1 MDDFTDD
8 QYGRLLHGGNQKW
21 SDYWDIHRN
30 DKESDGDNIR
40 YKYESDA
47 ARAYRETL
55 SLHTK
60 SCQLSHDGMGCG
72 RQPISPKPTSTPSIE
87 APLQLPEDPS
97 PSFQELYNQSRPF
110 AMTMFRSAKTKLFIL
125 AGLSS
130 AVGLRCMG
138 GVLEASNTYNYYNL
152 LVALG
157 IAIFF
162 TVVPCIMFHQ
172 FAKKIANGL
181 LNNRQEAFKSARNL
195 LIDKIAKGR
204 AQRMQRCDVYYPLR
218 LQGEPLKAR
227 YGIIFFPGALVDRT
241 AYAPIASRLSEMG
254 ILVAVANNEPYRVIV
269 KLDGYPIKEEV
280 LHILSDS
287 VLCSNRGTWTVK
299 DWALGGHSMVNSS

>member
-1 MDDFTDD
+1 M
-8 QYGRLLHGGNQKW
+8 
-21 SDYWDIHRN
+21 
-30 DKESDGDNIR
+30 
-40 YKYESDA
+40 
-47 ARAYRETL
+47 
-55 SLHTK
+55 
-60 SCQLSHDGMGCG
+60 
-72 RQPISPKPTSTPSIE
+72 
-87 APLQLPEDPS
+87 
-97 PSFQELYNQSRPF
+97 
-110 AMTMFRSAKTKLFIL
+110 SAKKI
-125 AGLSS
+125 
-130 AVGLRCMG
+130 R
-138 GVLEASNTYNYYNL
+138 ASNYSLSVVVLSNL
-152 LVALG
+152 PDLSKTFRQSNL
-157 IAIFF
+157 
-162 TVVPCIMFHQ
+162 
-172 FAKKIANGL
+172 IANGL

-254 ILVAVANNEPYRVIV
+254 ILVAVANNEPHLVIV

-299 DWALGGHSMVNSS
+299 DWALGGHSMVSSS